1 MNGIREQ
8 LLVEATDDGVRVD
21 RWIADALRDLDYP
34 VSRAQVQ
41 EFIANGHV
49 QSTKSRVKASGQVK
63 AGEEYEISVPAAEPL
78 ILEADD
84 IEIDVV
90 YEDEHLIV
98 VNKPRGLVVHPAA
111 GHPRGTLVNA
121 LVYRGV
127 QLSHLGGELRPGV
140 VHRIDK
146 DTSGLLV
153 LAKSDLAY
161 ASLAAQLKEHTMER
175 RYRAIV
181 HGRIDHEEGTIEAP
195 IGRDPKNR
203 QRMGVTDNGKDSVTH
218 FHVLERFP
226 NHTYLELKLETGRT
240 HQIRVHM
247 TYIGYPLVGD
257 PVYGH
262 RHDDGFAGQ
271 ALHAMTLGFNHP
283 LGGERLRFDAVVP
296 ADILDFVDGLRTRLT

>member
-203 QRMGVTDNGKDSVTH
+203 QRMGVTDHGKDSVTH

-226 NHTYLELKLETGRT
+226 HHTYLELKLETGRT

-247 TYIGYPLVGD
+247 TYIGHPLVGD

-283 LGGERLRFDAVVP
+283 LSGERLRFDAVVP
-296 ADILDFVDGLRTRLT
+296 ADILGFVDGLRTRLT

>member
-8 LLVEATDDGVRVD
+8 LLVEAVDEGVRLD
-21 RWIADALRDLDYP
+21 RWMAEALRELDYP

-49 QSTKSRVKASGQVK
+49 QAIKNRVKASDQVK
-63 AGEEYEISVPAAEPL
+63 AGEEYNIFVPAAAPLTLEPD
-78 ILEADD
+78 E
-84 IEIDVV
+84 IEIEVV

-98 VNKPRGLVVHPAA
+98 VNKPRGLVVHPAT
-111 GHPRGTLVNA
+111 GHPRGTLINA

-127 QLSHLGGELRPGV
+127 QLCHLGGELRPGV

-153 LAKSDLAY
+153 LTKSDLAY
-161 ASLAAQLKEHTMER
+161 LSLAAQLKEHTMER

-195 IGRDPKNR
+195 VGRDPKNR
-203 QRMGVTDNGKDSVTH
+203 QRMGVTDHGKDSVTH
-218 FHVLERFP
+218 FHVLERFL
-226 NHTYLELKLETGRT
+226 NHSYLELKLETGRT

-247 TYIGYPLVGD
+247 TYIGHPLVGD
-257 PVYGH
+257 PIYGH
-262 RHDDGFAGQ
+262 RNDDGFMGQ
-271 ALHAMTLGFNHP
+271 ALHAMTLGFDHP
-283 LGGERLRFDAVVP
+283 LSGERLRFETVVP
-296 ADILDFVDGLRTRLT
+296 ADILNFVEALHTRVT